1 MGVMTPRIAR
11 ASVSVLALTA
21 TCTAAAGC
29 GLNVASPDLFV
40 LHRAG
45 QGQALTLLVN
55 DSGTIRC
62 NGSKAKPLPDP
73 LLLDARDL
81 ATDLDKDAKAGLH
94 LPPARNS
101 AFFYTVKLQDGTIT
115 FSDTGARTHPELARA
130 EQFALQAAQGPCG
143 LPG

>member
-11 ASVSVLALTA
+11 ASLSVLAV
-21 TCTAAAGC
+21 AAGCAAVAGC
-29 GLNVASPDLFV
+29 GLNVASPDLFL

-45 QGQALTLLVN
+45 QGAALTLLVN

-62 NGSKAKPLPDP
+62 NGGKAKSLPDP

-81 ATDLDKDAKAGLH
+81 ATDLDKDAKAGLNI
-94 LPPARNS
+94 PPARNS

-130 EQFALQAAQGPCG
+130 QLFAVQAAQRPCG
-143 LPG
+143 LSG